1 MWFWITFSGRKKN
14 VASHLRDGHFRL
26 VEGDIQRY
34 RDVQSAIDGVEAV
47 FHLAAVVSV
56 PFSVKKP
63 LFVNDV
69 NLNGTLNVLDACVKS
84 GVRRF
89 VYASSCAVYG
99 EPVRLPIDEEHPTRL
114 LSPYGVSKLAA
125 EHYCRVFY
133 ELYGL
138 ETVCLRFFNVYG
150 VIPCGSTIGFKGD
163 VTWRI
168 MDSLGLKYMEGYGM
182 PEFKVNCFVFPTHLS
197 LDIHY
202 VRNFGE
208 KEGYQKFKEDLL
220 QQLSQNGIATVLV
233 HPEGFVRSVQS
244 HGLLKIPLTLLRKG
258 MMKSVYENFLC
269 EFRDKVGFKKYVD
282 MC

>member
-1 MWFWITFSGRKKN
+1 MIVGLRHDLDTVYGLRWGLPKIISIEKK
-14 VASHLRDGHFRL
+14 HD
-26 VEGDIQRY
+26 
-34 RDVQSAIDGVEAV
+34 
-47 FHLAAVVSV
+47 
-56 PFSVKKP
+56 
-63 LFVNDV
+63 
-69 NLNGTLNVLDACVKS
+69 VKS
-84 GVRRF
+84 TFFVRVDVIRSDKDKR
-89 VYASSCAVYG
+89 VLKRIA
-99 EPVRLPIDEEHPTRL
+99 DEGWEIGLHLINTINDSGL
-114 LSPYGVSKLAA
+114 LSPEGELRLLKKLLDVPIYGV
-125 EHYCRVFY
+125 
-133 ELYGL
+133 
-138 ETVCLRFFNVYG
+138 T
-150 VIPCGSTIGFKGD
+150 PCGSTIGFKGD

>member
-1 MWFWITFSGRKKN
+1 MIVGLRHDLDTVYGLRWGLPKIISIEKKY
-14 VASHLRDGHFRL
+14 D
-26 VEGDIQRY
+26 
-34 RDVQSAIDGVEAV
+34 
-47 FHLAAVVSV
+47 
-56 PFSVKKP
+56 
-63 LFVNDV
+63 
-69 NLNGTLNVLDACVKS
+69 VKS
-84 GVRRF
+84 TFFVR
-89 VYASSCAVYG
+89 VDV
-99 EPVRLPIDEEHPTRL
+99 VRSDEDKRVLKRIADEGWEIGLHLINTINDSGL
-114 LSPYGVSKLAA
+114 LSSEGELKLLKKLLDVPIYGV
-125 EHYCRVFY
+125 
-133 ELYGL
+133 
-138 ETVCLRFFNVYG
+138 T
-150 VIPCGSTIGFKGD
+150 PCGSTIGFKGD

-182 PEFKVNCFVFPTHLS
+182 PDFKVDTFVFPTHLS
-197 LDIHY
+197 LDISY

-244 HGLLKIPLTLLRKG
+244 HGLLKIPLTLLRRG